1 MFWFKL
7 LFVPC
12 IIPNKG
18 VLFLIKVF
26 SLTRAA
32 LLRQHLVYACKV
44 REQNKSD
51 IS

>member
-1 MFWFKL
+1 MIWFKF
-7 LFVPC
+7 LFVPY
-12 IIPNKG
+12 IIPNK
-18 VLFLIKVF
+18 IKVF

-32 LLRQHLVYACKV
+32 LSRLRLVYACKV